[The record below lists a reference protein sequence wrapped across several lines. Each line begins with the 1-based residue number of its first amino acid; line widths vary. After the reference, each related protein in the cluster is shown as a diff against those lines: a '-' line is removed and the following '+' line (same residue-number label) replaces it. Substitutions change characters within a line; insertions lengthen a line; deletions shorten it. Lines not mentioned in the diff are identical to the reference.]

1 MYALMDQLFEFFG
14 LNLEATTIVDYIPW
28 LFKVLLS
35 IGLVFL
41 ALDMIRDLVKG
52 VQGRWR

>member
-41 ALDMIRDLVKG
+41 ALDMSRDLVKG